1 MPTGATDTN
10 YMPTLPLRVPE
21 NPDLNAMGSILRDIV
36 LLLNAD
42 PGSDA
47 AGPTGPGGATGPG
60 GPTGNTGST
69 GAGPTGSTGA
79 TGAP

>member
-1 MPTGATDTN
+1 MPTGATDPN
-10 YMPTLPLRVPE
+10 YMPTFPLRVPE
-21 NPDLNAMGSILRDIV
+21 NPDANALASIVRDIV
-36 LLLNAD
+36 LILNAD